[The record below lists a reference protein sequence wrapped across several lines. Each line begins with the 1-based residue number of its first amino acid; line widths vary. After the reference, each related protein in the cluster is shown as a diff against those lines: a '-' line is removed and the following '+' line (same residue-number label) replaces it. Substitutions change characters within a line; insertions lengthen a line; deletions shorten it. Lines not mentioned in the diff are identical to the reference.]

1 MKLFFHDDVLYG
13 ALEFDIPLSVKSM
26 KKTSFF
32 MLGKAAKRIPMS
44 AKRSSNRLNYVQS
57 SMFDRS
63 KHKNRVFE
71 FDYQLMNTFKFVR

>member
-32 MLGKAAKRIPMS
+32 MLGKAAKRIPTS
-44 AKRSSNRLNYVQS
+44 ANEEKEMMPLR
-57 SMFDRS
+57 
-63 KHKNRVFE
+63 RVFG
-71 FDYQLMNTFKFVR
+71 LN